1 MRPTL
6 EPSTLVEVRLSKAL
20 RKGNPRLG
28 LSLNGHIRCPGQR
41 EHDMTDTAST
51 SQMTAAQAGHPVK
64 RFGAVI
70 LPAAIATAAL
80 FVMMDRVI
88 GVDEVQFGERPR
100 ITLPDI
106 RPAAP
111 DPQAPRS
118 TREPIERTETLKPP
132 PRPAR
137 RLDSGEPGRI
147 APAVYEVTPSIEIR
161 PEPVSL
167 TPMAPVMPDR
177 EIQPIRPPVPVYPR
191 AALERGLEGRC
202 EVRFDV
208 DPRGK
213 PYNVTADCTD
223 SVFTRSAEAA
233 MRKVEFAPELRNG
246 QPMARRNVV
255 YPLDY
260 VLAE

>member
-1 MRPTL
+1 
-6 EPSTLVEVRLSKAL
+6 
-20 RKGNPRLG
+20 
-28 LSLNGHIRCPGQR
+28 
-41 EHDMTDTAST
+41 MTDTVSKNPSTARLAS
-51 SQMTAAQAGHPVK
+51 HPLK
-64 RFGAVI
+64 RFGAVF

-80 FVMMDRVI
+80 FVLMDKVI
-88 GVDEVQFGERPR
+88 GVEEVQFGERPR

-106 RPAAP
+106 RPAAQ
-111 DPQAPRS
+111 DPQEPRS
-118 TREPIERTETLKPP
+118 TREAIKRTETLKPP
-132 PRPAR
+132 PPPAR

-147 APAVYEVTPSIEIR
+147 APAVYEVAPSVSIR
-161 PEPVSL
+161 LEPVKL
-167 TPMAPVMPDR
+167 TFGAPVMPDR
-177 EIQPIRPPVPVYPR
+177 EIQPIRSPVPVYPR
-191 AALERGLEGRC
+191 TALSRGLEGRC

-223 SVFTRSAEAA
+223 SVFTRSAEEA

-246 QPMARRNVV
+246 QPMVRRNVV